1 MFSGHVLATLIR
13 CWRTSEPRNQE
24 GHKVVSDDRSFQV
37 ERKND
42 IAVVLLGSGYG
53 SIEGELVKETETKL
67 LEVVQHE
74 NCSHLIIDMSHTRF
88 FGSSFIEA
96 LVRVWNELKKHEHGS
111 LQLCSLQK
119 YCKEV
124 LDVTHL
130 DRIWEVCDNCEQA
143 ISQCHSSKTG

>member
-1 MFSGHVLATLIR
+1 M
-13 CWRTSEPRNQE
+13 
-24 GHKVVSDDRSFQV
+24 VSDDRSFQV

-42 IAVVLLGSGYG
+42 IAVVHLGPDYG
-53 SIEGELVKETETKL
+53 SIEGELVKETEKKL
-67 LEVVQHE
+67 LDVAQDE
-74 NCSHLIIDMSHTRF
+74 NCSHLILDMSHTRF
-88 FGSSFIEA
+88 FGSSFLEA

-119 YCKEV
+119 YCQEI

-143 ISQCHSSKTG
+143 IRQCHSSKTG